1 MGKYFVTLIFLTVF
15 SSLSKVEV
23 VGQEVVVY
31 TSVDRLFSGPVL
43 KDFEGESG
51 IKVKAIFDTEEAKST
66 GIVNRLIAE
75 RSNPQADVFWSGDPV
90 RPILLEKRGM
100 LEPYKSPNAR
110 DIPDIYK
117 DEKGYWTGFSARV
130 RAIIYNKNLVKPKE
144 IPKSIFDFL
153 KPRWSGR
160 VAIANPLFGT
170 TTIHA
175 AALFVI
181 LGDEEATQFFEA
193 LKANDVRIVSS
204 NGEVRRLVSRGEVA
218 AGITDTD
225 DVNVAMLEGAPVG
238 MIYPDQEGM
247 GALLMPNMVCMIKNG
262 PNPENAKRLLDFLLS
277 AEVEEKLAHAEC
289 VQIPLRPWV
298 TGPEN
303 IVTIRDI
310 EESEVD
316 YREVANKLEEIYP
329 YLKKWSG
336 Y

>member
-1 MGKYFVTLIFLTVF
+1 MKKTLFLYIILF
-15 SSLSKVEV
+15 SLSGNVKA
-23 VGQEVVVY
+23 QEVVVY
-31 TSVDRLFSGPVL
+31 TSEDRLFSEPIL
-43 KDFEGESG
+43 KYFEKDSG
-51 IKVKAIFDTEEAKST
+51 IEVKTIFDTEEAKST

-75 RSNPQADVFWSGDPV
+75 RNNPQADVFWSGGPV

-117 DEKGYWTGFSARV
+117 DEKGHWTGFSARV
-130 RAIIYNKNLVKPKE
+130 RVIIYNKDLVRPE
-144 IPKSIFDFL
+144 EVPKSIFDFL
-153 KPRWSGR
+153 KPRWSSR

-175 AALFVI
+175 AALFAI
-181 LGDEEATQFFEA
+181 LGDDEARHFFEA
-193 LKANDVRIVSS
+193 LKANGVRIVSS
-204 NGEVRRLVSRGEVA
+204 NGEVRRLVSRGEVE

-238 MIYPDQEGM
+238 MVYPDQEGI
-247 GALLMPNMVCMIKNG
+247 GALIMPNMVCIIKNG
-262 PNPENAKRLLDFLLS
+262 PNPENAKKLLDFLLS
-277 AEVEEKLAHAEC
+277 TEVEERLAHAEC

-298 TGPEN
+298 KKPEN
-303 IVTIRDI
+303 VAAISDI
-310 EESEVD
+310 EESEAD